1 MPINN
6 SSQEARSLG
15 DSLDALAQ
23 QLNATAEAIRSCTT
37 SLDDLDDERARVV
50 NAAEALLK
58 DINPADPV
66 MTSMIS
72 MVQFTAIRLFVG
84 WKAFDI
90 MASAGTISVADL
102 AGKLDADV
110 SLIRR
115 LTGILTSTGVLK
127 QLDNDSLSM
136 TPASTSFSQTS
147 FDDHLKALHSTPAY
161 FDQYGRK
168 EPTGRYDTIHAFA
181 AGDPKLTVWEHT
193 NRDPVKKSYFMT
205 AMMAMASRMPTTGS
219 YNFAWVLDKM
229 HEAPDRALVVDVGGG
244 KGHALQAIQ
253 KVTPGLPMSRCVVE
267 DLQAVVDEAKKT
279 ATGELADAQ
288 YVSMDFHSEQPVKG
302 ACIYYIRRCLH
313 DYGDDVCVEILQQLR
328 DAMVED
334 SRVLI
339 VEQVLSDPPLPM
351 AAATDIYMATIGV
364 VAVMAPTPDELSA
377 PGAVS
382 YDSNTMSVGDG
393 TWDFTK
399 NSFLLPNLQGLN
411 FETMRYNGMANRF
424 RTLDQY
430 HRIVL
435 AHGIMAAIVF
445 LLLVPVSVMM
455 ARFYSSRPGYA
466 IAYHAQ
472 IHVFAGLMVLVVFI
486 LGFFAVGPE
495 RNLTNPHH
503 GIGVA
508 IFVMF
513 ILQLVGG
520 RLVRHITKLRSL
532 RIMIH
537 QWSGRA
543 IALLGIV
550 QVPLGLTLY
559 GSPKYLFI
567 LYALWMTFLLVV
579 YFFLSWRSA
588 GRRELYMG
596 GARSEGGRTRI
607 TESEFFSDADPKQHK
622 GGWSKWLGPLAAG
635 AGIWALLRGRKKDRD
650 RARSR
655 SRSRSRSSFSRSR
668 APEVM
673 SSRRG
678 SGTYLTE
685 KYSELPPEKSGGGGF
700 MKVLGGAAAAIG
712 AGKLVSGFMNRRR
725 DRRDEEYSAVSTETP
740 RRYRSGRGAP
750 TMTELSSEVTD
761 DYTRDPRD
769 ATQTSLLP
777 PSANRG
783 GMTAGMAAGRSA
795 VDSRDPRRPTTP
807 RPMHARGH
815 SGHDFEDSDYSSYV
829 SPSRRPVDGKG
840 GGGGF
845 AKGIL
850 GGLGMGWF
858 AKKMADRRAKKE
870 EDRLREE
877 EDMRSGTQVSRFT
890 GDGYPSPTR
899 KSSRRPAPV
908 RRPTGYARGG
918 TEISDVTESS
928 IDSRPAAGTYGA
940 PMPPAAGYPPAPPGG
955 PGSHSRQHVEPVSM
969 PAMPPDPHGV
979 LHSEAEGS
987 FLSSGGDSRPPQRRA
1002 SSRRRRAGDRAAAAA
1017 AARAGSLAA
1026 DEGHSHLDER
1036 QRYGSPQSQPVS
1048 VKLKVH
1054 DDRDRNVTLRRLTE
1068 EEAAAARGPRSRGD
1082 SESSLSGL
1090 ESPSYGRG
1098 YRRDS
1103 SQRRMERAAERAAER
1118 RAAAAAASDDKLA
1131 PLSPPNPAFAKGGR
1145 KTKDSAYYSG
1155 QPGPSGT
1162 APVAGQTVS
1171 SLGSPESHGTWS
1183 AMSMSPGGPDK
1194 GPESVAADD
1203 RRRRRRQERRAASST
1218 TRPSGVDMFD

>member
-1 MPINN
+1 
-6 SSQEARSLG
+6 
-15 DSLDALAQ
+15 
-23 QLNATAEAIRSCTT
+23 
-37 SLDDLDDERARVV
+37 
-50 NAAEALLK
+50 
-58 DINPADPV
+58 
-66 MTSMIS
+66 
-72 MVQFTAIRLFVG
+72 
-84 WKAFDI
+84 
-90 MASAGTISVADL
+90 
-102 AGKLDADV
+102 
-110 SLIRR
+110 
-115 LTGILTSTGVLK
+115 
-127 QLDNDSLSM
+127 
-136 TPASTSFSQTS
+136 
-147 FDDHLKALHSTPAY
+147 
-161 FDQYGRK
+161 
-168 EPTGRYDTIHAFA
+168 
-181 AGDPKLTVWEHT
+181 
-193 NRDPVKKSYFMT
+193 
-205 AMMAMASRMPTTGS
+205 
-219 YNFAWVLDKM
+219 
-229 HEAPDRALVVDVGGG
+229 
-244 KGHALQAIQ
+244 
-253 KVTPGLPMSRCVVE
+253 
-267 DLQAVVDEAKKT
+267 
-279 ATGELADAQ
+279 
-288 YVSMDFHSEQPVKG
+288 
-302 ACIYYIRRCLH
+302 
-313 DYGDDVCVEILQQLR
+313 
-328 DAMVED
+328 
-334 SRVLI
+334 
-339 VEQVLSDPPLPM
+339 
-351 AAATDIYMATIGV
+351 
-364 VAVMAPTPDELSA
+364 MAPTPDELSA